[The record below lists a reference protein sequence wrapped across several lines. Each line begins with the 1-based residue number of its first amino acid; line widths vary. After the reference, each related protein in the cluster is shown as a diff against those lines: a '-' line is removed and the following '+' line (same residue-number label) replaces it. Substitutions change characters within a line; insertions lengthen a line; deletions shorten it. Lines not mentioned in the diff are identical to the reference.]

1 MASYPRVSG
10 RFKRRLKGSKL
21 KVRLLM
27 FGFVLFSV
35 FIILSFSWGEFGFI
49 RMWIL
54 SKKIEKL
61 EKEIAT
67 LKVQKQ
73 DIAWEIDRMK
83 NDPDYIKRYAV
94 EKYGYARPD
103 QKIIQFVPPDTSAT
117 EDTEK
122 PSE

>member
-1 MASYPRVSG
+1 MASYPKVSG
-10 RFKRRLKGSKL
+10 TFRRRLKESKL
-21 KVRLLM
+21 KTRLLM
-27 FGFVLFSV
+27 FGLVLSLV
-35 FIILSFSWGEFGFI
+35 FIVLSFSWGEFGFI
-49 RMWIL
+49 RIWIL
-54 SKKIEKL
+54 SKRIEKL

-117 EDTEK
+117 EDTVR
-122 PSE
+122 SSQ

>member
-1 MASYPRVSG
+1 
-10 RFKRRLKGSKL
+10 
-21 KVRLLM
+21 M
-27 FGFVLFSV
+27 FGLVLFSV

-83 NDPDYIKRYAV
+83 NDSDYIKRYAV

-103 QKIIQFVPPDTSAT
+103 QKIIQFVPPDTSSK
-117 EDTEK
+117 ENTEK
-122 PSE
+122 PPE

>member
-1 MASYPRVSG
+1 
-10 RFKRRLKGSKL
+10 
-21 KVRLLM
+21 M
-27 FGFVLFSV
+27 FGLVLITV

-54 SKKIEKL
+54 SKRIEKL

-83 NDPDYIKRYAV
+83 NDPDYIKKYAV

-117 EDTEK
+117 EDTAK
-122 PSE
+122 SSE